1 MKPSVPRNLAASVA
15 DRLLERARRDGED
28 YQYLLLRYGVE
39 RLMYRLCQSRH
50 AEQFIV
56 KGAMLFLVWAGLPY
70 RPTKD
75 LDLLAVESASIEE
88 LAGVFRE
95 LCEVP
100 VAGDG
105 LVFLPESVRAE
116 AIREDAAYQ
125 GVRVKLEARLGKVRL
140 PLQVDIGFGDAPTP
154 KPQTT
159 EFPPLL
165 EFPAPRLPMYARE
178 TAIAEKFE
186 AMVKLGLANSRMK
199 DFYDIWVLSR
209 EFEFESTLLARAI
222 AATFRRRKT
231 ALPSGTPT
239 ALSATFS
246 GDPLKQQQWAAF
258 LRRSRLR
265 LPAGNL
271 EQVVEAIR
279 EFLSEP
285 LLAVARRDASKA
297 HWQKGGPWKPAT

>member
-28 YQYLLLRYGVE
+28 YQYLLLRYAVE
-39 RLMYRLCQSRH
+39 RLMYRLSQSRH
-50 AEQFIV
+50 ADQFIV
-56 KGAMLFLVWAGLPY
+56 KGAMLFLVWAGSPY

-75 LDLLAVESASIEE
+75 LDLLAVKSASIEE
-88 LAGVFRE
+88 LSGVFRE
-95 LCEVP
+95 LCAEP

-105 LVFLPESVRAE
+105 LLFLPESVRAE

-154 KPQTT
+154 KPKPA

-199 DFYDIWVLSR
+199 DFYDLWVLSR
-209 EFEFESTLLARAI
+209 EFEFESAVLTRAI

-231 ALPSGTPT
+231 GLPSGTPT
-239 ALSATFS
+239 ALTAAFS

-258 LRRSRLR
+258 LRRSRLK

-279 EFLSEP
+279 GFLSEP
-285 LLAVARRDASKA
+285 LLAATRRDASKA
-297 HWQKGGPWKPAT
+297 HWQKGGPWKPAA